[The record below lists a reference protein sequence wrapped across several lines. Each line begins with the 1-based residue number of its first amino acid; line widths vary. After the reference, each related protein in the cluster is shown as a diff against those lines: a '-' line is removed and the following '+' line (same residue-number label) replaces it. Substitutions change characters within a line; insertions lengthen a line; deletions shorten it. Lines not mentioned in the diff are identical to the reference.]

1 MKKIY
6 ISLVFSVFMMTSW
19 SQEYK
24 RMMDAGTYTVEE
36 IIAEAEAYFAI
47 EGTGQGKGYKPY
59 KRWEYQALRNMDE
72 NGMLKTPEFYFEEL
86 ENYNNYINQNS
97 GLARTTVGTW
107 EQLGPTNWNQTSG
120 WNPGVG
126 RVTSIAVDASNS
138 NHIIAGANS
147 GGVWKTLDG
156 GATWEVLTDNMSN
169 LYVYALAIDPNDSS
183 TYYWGTTSG
192 NIFKS
197 TDAGATWNFWS
208 DTGNGSVNKI
218 IIDPANSNKMYCSVQ
233 SGGIFKS
240 SNAGANWTLINE
252 SATNGYD
259 VEFKPGDSNT
269 IYASGQGVFVSTDG
283 GANFSEIT
291 GVFSNGPK
299 MIGVSANSPSTVY
312 VIEASGS
319 AFGSLYKSTDSAV
332 TFSELDHDGK
342 NYFGYS
348 SDPED
353 PSDVGSGQAP
363 RDMDI
368 TVNPADANEVHIAG
382 INTWRSLD
390 GGVSFNISSQ
400 WIPQNAAAQGIGY
413 CHADVDILEF
423 VGDKLYAGTDGGIYV
438 ANNPSSALTANFYT
452 DLSAGMSI
460 KQFYKFGI
468 TQSDPVIISG
478 GSQDNGT
485 SAYLANGDWIDWLG
499 ADGMESFV
507 DKNNSNIMYG
517 TSQFGTT
524 YKTINGGSNISNLVK
539 PDGKGGQN
547 FYNWVVPFEQDPL
560 VQNTI
565 YIAFDEVYMSTNGG
579 TSWTSVSQNFGANID
594 NLKVAPSNSS
604 YMYLSINGNLYKNTF
619 VGIVNS
625 WSQLSGFSGS
635 VNSIAIHPTDPNK
648 VAIATTSTQKV
659 YVSSNGGIT
668 WTPYGFDLP
677 NFSAQALTWHDN
689 GEDGLYLGMN
699 YGVYYIDNTTG
710 NSWQPF
716 SNNLPNVII
725 SELEINTVE
734 NKIYAATYGRGVW
747 RSNLY
752 DASLSVSEFDLQSLN
767 MYPNP
772 AKTQINLRWDKGDNV
787 SIRIYNSIGK
797 LMYYAKDE
805 NLLDTYTIDVA
816 QYASGLYF
824 VKVNTLNGVVTKKL
838 IIE

>member
-1 MKKIY
+1 MKKFY
-6 ISLVFSVFMMTSW
+6 ISLVFSLFMMTSW

-36 IIAEAEAYFAI
+36 IITEAEAHFAI
-47 EGTGQGKGYKPY
+47 VGTGRGNGYKPY

-72 NGMLKTPEFYFEEL
+72 SGMLKTPEFYFEEL

-126 RVTSIAVDASNS
+126 RVTSIAVDTSNS

-192 NIFKS
+192 TIFKS
-197 TDAGATWNFWS
+197 TDAGATWNFLA
-208 DTGNGSVNKI
+208 DTGSGNVNKI
-218 IIDPANSNKMYCSVQ
+218 IIDPANSNKLYCSVQ
-233 SGGIFKS
+233 NGGIFKS
-240 SNAGANWTLINE
+240 INGGLNWTSINPF
-252 SATNGYD
+252 AVNGYD

-283 GANFSEIT
+283 GANFSNLP
-291 GVFSNGPK
+291 GFSNGPK

-312 VIEASGS
+312 IIEASGS
-319 AFGSLYKSTDSAV
+319 AFGALYKSLDSGVSFTTLGHA
-332 TFSELDHDGK
+332 GK

-353 PSDVGSGQAP
+353 PTDVGRGQAP

-368 TVNPADANEVHIAG
+368 TVNPNNANEVHIAG

-390 GGVSFNISSQ
+390 GGFSFNISSQ
-400 WIPQNAAAQGIGY
+400 WIPQSAAAQGIGY
-413 CHADVDILEF
+413 CHADVDILEY

-438 ANNPSSALTANFYT
+438 ANNPSDALNSNFYT
-452 DLSAGMSI
+452 DLSTGMSI
-460 KQFYKFGI
+460 KQFYKIGI
-468 TQSDPVIISG
+468 TQSNPVIISG

-485 SAYLANGDWIDWLG
+485 SAYLATGDWIDWLG

-517 TSQFGTT
+517 TSQFGST
-524 YKTINGGSNISNLVK
+524 YKTTNGGASISNLTF

-547 FYNWVVPFEQDPL
+547 FYNWVVPFEQDPI

-565 YIAFDEVYMSTNGG
+565 YIAFDEVYKSTDAGA
-579 TSWTSVSQNFGANID
+579 SWTSISQNFSANID
-594 NLKVAPSNSS
+594 NLKVAPSNSN
-604 YMYLSINGNLYKNTF
+604 YMYLSINGNLYRNAF
-619 VGIVNS
+619 VGTTLV
-625 WSQLSGFSGS
+625 WTQVTGFSGF

-648 VAIATTSTQKV
+648 LAIATTSSDKV
-659 YVSSNGGIT
+659 YVSTNGGSS

-772 AKTQINLRWDKGDNV
+772 AKTQINLRWDKGDDV

-816 QYASGLYF
+816 QYTSGLYF